1 MASSPPSPPLIR
13 KILHIDMDA
22 FFASVEQRDHPE
34 WRGRPVI
41 VGGSPEDRGV
51 VASAS
56 YEARALGVRSAMS
69 AAAAKRL
76 CPSAIFVHPR
86 FDAYQEAS
94 LKIREIFHEVTDLV
108 EPLSLDEAYLDV
120 TENKLGEPLAGKVA
134 VWIKN
139 RIKERLGLSASAG
152 AASTLFLAKIA
163 SDFKKPDG
171 LTIIPPEKALD
182 FISNLPVNR
191 LWGVGPATESI
202 LLRLGIRLARD
213 LRDTPDSLLAQE
225 LGKQGAFLKNLA
237 WGIDPRAVDPD
248 LERKSYGSERTFS
261 KDILALPEIESL
273 LRELCEEVAESLRD
287 DQVRARTL
295 SLKLRYS
302 DFTTI
307 TRSITLR
314 RFVDEG
320 DRIHQELVPLLIEK
334 TEAGLRPVRLLGA
347 GASQLIREGE
357 PEQLWLDLPE
367 FR

>member
-1 MASSPPSPPLIR
+1 
-13 KILHIDMDA
+13 MDA

-41 VGGSPEDRGV
+41 VGGSPDHRGV

-56 YEARALGVRSAMS
+56 YEARAAGVRSAMS

-76 CPSAIFVHPR
+76 CPTGIFVHPR
-86 FDAYQEAS
+86 FEAYQEAS
-94 LKIREIFHEVTDLV
+94 HRIREIFHEVTDLV

-134 VWIKN
+134 AWIKA
-139 RIKERLGLSASAG
+139 RIRERLGLSASAG

-171 LTIIPPEKALD
+171 LTLIPPEKALE
-182 FISNLPVNR
+182 FISNLPVGR
-191 LWGVGPATESI
+191 LWGVGPATEAI

-213 LRDTPDSLLAQE
+213 LRDTPDSLLERE
-225 LGKQGAFLKNLA
+225 LGKQGAFLKNLS
-237 WGIDPRAVDPD
+237 WGIDPRRVDPD
-248 LERKSYGSERTFS
+248 FERKSFGSERTFS
-261 KDILALPEIESL
+261 SDILALPDLEHT
-273 LRELCEEVAESLRD
+273 LRKLCSEVSESLRD
-287 DQVRARTL
+287 DRVRARTL
-295 SLKLRYS
+295 TLKLRYS

-314 RFVDEG
+314 RFIDEE
-320 DRIHQELVPLLIEK
+320 DRIFEELLSLLTEK

-347 GASQLIREGE
+347 GVSHLIREGE